1 MFTISSFEC
10 MIAYRYYNKKI
21 NIMKN
26 KLLLASLTTILSASI
41 ANAVDFNIHYNGPN
55 DFTY

>member
-1 MFTISSFEC
+1 